1 MFSPRNLWL
10 AGLAGLAAAAVALG
24 TRAAAQEPARKSA
37 DVVVQSVKVHTTKKG
52 GEAWD
57 LGGGAPD
64 LMVAVRKTE
73 KGGAKH
79 TTKVKKDAFEASF
92 GERTIRVSVG
102 DEIEVVVSDEDE
114 RFHDKVGETTV
125 KVTEEMLKKREVK
138 LEFGR
143 VISLV
148 LEFEP

>member
-1 MFSPRNLWL
+1 MFHRAPLL
-10 AGLAGLAAAAVALG
+10 VLLVAVGAS
-24 TRAAAQEPARKSA
+24 AQDKAKQSA
-37 DVVVQSVKVHTTKKG
+37 DVIVQSVKVHTTKKG

-57 LGGGAPD
+57 LLGGAPD

-92 GERTIRVSVG
+92 GERTVRVSVG
-102 DEIEVVVSDEDE
+102 DEVEVVVYDEDE
-114 RFHDKVGETTV
+114 RLHDKVGETTV
-125 KVTEEMLKKREVK
+125 KVTEDMLKKREVK

-143 VISLV
+143 VITLV
-148 LEFEP
+148 VEFEP

>member
-1 MFSPRNLWL
+1 MSGSRYLALGWL
-10 AGLAGLAAAAVALG
+10 AVGALAAVG
-24 TRAAAQEPARKSA
+24 PAAADDGPKRSA
-37 DVVVQSVKVHTTKKG
+37 DVVVQAVKVHTTKKG

-57 LGGGAPD
+57 LLGGAPD
-64 LMVAVRKTE
+64 LMVAVRKAE

-102 DEIEVVVSDEDE
+102 DEVEVVVYDEDE
-114 RFHDKVGETTV
+114 RLHDKVGETTV
-125 KVTEEMLKKREVK
+125 TVTEEMLKKRELK

-143 VISLV
+143 VISLT

>member
-1 MFSPRNLWL
+1 MFRSHNLAPGLLTIGWL
-10 AGLAGLAAAAVALG
+10 AVTGPAAGEG
-24 TRAAAQEPARKSA
+24 GPKRSA
-37 DVVVQSVKVHTTKKG
+37 DLVVQSVKVHTTKKG
-52 GEAWD
+52 GDPWD
-57 LGGGAPD
+57 PLGGAPD

-102 DEIEVVVSDEDE
+102 DEVEVVVYDEDE

-125 KVTEEMLKKREVK
+125 KVTEDMLKKRELK

-143 VISLV
+143 VITLV
-148 LEFEP
+148 IEFEP

>member
-1 MFSPRNLWL
+1 MFRLRTLWL
-10 AGLAGLAAAAVALG
+10 AAGPLALG
-24 TRAAAQEPARKSA
+24 TPASAQEPAKQSA
-37 DVVVQSVKVHTTKKG
+37 DIVVQSVKVHTTKKG

-57 LGGGAPD
+57 PFGGAPD

-92 GERTIRVSVG
+92 GERTVRVSVG
-102 DEIEVVVSDEDE
+102 DEIEVTVFDEDGKI
-114 RFHDKVGETTV
+114 HDKVGETTV
-125 KVTEEMLKKREVK
+125 KVTAEMLKKREVK
-138 LEFGR
+138 WEFGR